1 MHPVIKKL
9 VRADGGTA
17 TLELALVLPILAS
30 LLIGVVDITTA
41 FNRKLV
47 MEQAVQRAIE
57 RVMQTTTTQTV
68 EANIKAEAAAAAGI
82 PIENVTVVYTQ
93 TCNGVSTPTTQ
104 DCPNVNDTQVLYTN
118 VSAWT
123 SFTPMF
129 PLARLGMTNSAFR
142 LNVKTGIR
150 TS

>member
-47 MEQAVQRAIE
+47 MEQAIQRAIE
-57 RVMQTTTTQTV
+57 RVMQTTTDYTV
-68 EANIKAEAAAAAGI
+68 PDNIKAEASAAAGI
-82 PIENVTVVYTQ
+82 PVENVTVVYTQ
-93 TCNGVSTPTTQ
+93 TCNGVSTPTDQ
-104 DCPNVNDTQVLYTN
+104 DCPNEADAQVLYTN

-129 PLARLGMTNSAFR
+129 PLARLGMTDSAFT
-142 LNVKTGIR
+142 LNVETGIR
-150 TS
+150 TK